1 MKIFKKI
8 MGFILAAL
16 AFVCEV
22 IAIGAMLTG
31 IVLCVV
37 AGFLAIAY
45 GNIGM
50 FVVGLLAAA
59 GLFIILWEA
68 SQ

>member
-1 MKIFKKI
+1 

-22 IAIGAMLTG
+22 VAIGVMLTG
-31 IVLCVV
+31 IVLCIV
-37 AGFLAIAY
+37 AGFFAIAY

-50 FVVGLLAAA
+50 FIVGLLAAA
-59 GLFIILWEA
+59 GLFIILLEA
-68 SQ
+68 SR

>member
-1 MKIFKKI
+1 LKTVKKI

-22 IAIGAMLTG
+22 VAIGVMLTG
-31 IVLCVV
+31 IVLCIV
-37 AGFLAIAY
+37 AGFFAIAY

-50 FVVGLLAAA
+50 FIVGLLAAA
-59 GLFIILWEA
+59 GLFIILLEA
-68 SQ
+68 SK

>member
-1 MKIFKKI
+1 MKTFKKI

-22 IAIGAMLTG
+22 VAIGVMLTG
-31 IVLCVV
+31 IVLCIV
-37 AGFLAIAY
+37 AGFFAIAY

-50 FVVGLLAAA
+50 FIVGLLAAA
-59 GLFIILWEA
+59 GLFIILLEA
-68 SQ
+68 SR